1 MIEIGKVRVQ
11 LRCALTFLHK
21 IKQLSSLRNKLM
33 EQIHFTIPIEIKTLQ
48 KNNRILVI
56 PKTVAK

>member
-48 KNNRILVI
+48 KNNRI
-56 PKTVAK
+56 